1 MLRIS
6 KTKNVMAGPTPRCSV
21 RYYFLL
27 TLVICL
33 SLIAMFS
40 QEASQSPCRDN
51 SCASADSLLAQAA
64 VPRQLQTPQD
74 PMRPQDPQFGRDRQ
88 KDPGEE
94 KMEREREKAL
104 NKQRQTN
111 LQKDTDRL
119 LQLATELKQYVDKT
133 NEHTLSLDVIKKADE
148 IEKLAKS
155 VKDKM
160 RGSY

>member
-1 MLRIS
+1 M
-6 KTKNVMAGPTPRCSV
+6 
-21 RYYFLL
+21 RYCFLL
-27 TLVICL
+27 TIVLCSSSVVL
-33 SLIAMFS
+33 LS
-40 QEASQSPCRDN
+40 QEVSQSQCGDR
-51 SCASADSLLAQAA
+51 SCVSADSLLAQAA
-64 VPRQLQTPQD
+64 VPRQMQMPQD
-74 PMRPQDPQFGRDRQ
+74 PTQPQDPQFGRDRQ

-111 LQKDTDRL
+111 LQKDTDHL

-133 NEHTLSLDVIKKADE
+133 NEHTLSLEVIKKADE

>member
-1 MLRIS
+1 MLYIRENTES
-6 KTKNVMAGPTPRCSV
+6 AVTASSLRCSV
-21 RYYFLL
+21 RY
-27 TLVICL
+27 CM
-33 SLIAMFS
+33 LIVVLWS
-40 QEASQSPCRDN
+40 SIRIRGQEAKQPLCPDN
-51 SCASADSLLAQAA
+51 SCAPADSLVAQTAL
-64 VPRQLQTPQD
+64 PRQMQMPQD
-74 PMRPQDPQFGRDRQ
+74 PTQPPDPQFGRDRQ

-111 LQKDTDRL
+111 LQKDTERL